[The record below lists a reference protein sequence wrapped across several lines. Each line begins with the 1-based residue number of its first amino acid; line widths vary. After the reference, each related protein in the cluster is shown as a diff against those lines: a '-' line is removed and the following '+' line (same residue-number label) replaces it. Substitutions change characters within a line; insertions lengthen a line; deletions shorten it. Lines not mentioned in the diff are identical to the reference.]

1 MMQRMVFPV
10 AQTTTNNQTRIVWF
24 GALFV
29 FVLFAVVFTIF
40 AISDPFFW
48 LVEGWGVAIFAAVS
62 AAVTAVAVIGMRM
75 SINWLQRLRLA
86 LTAHGIERRTSK
98 TTEEISY
105 AAVQSVLIFEGR
117 EGKVGTIQIK
127 SAESTFLLQGF
138 EQMEQ
143 LATEL
148 VERLP
153 DKTVVERKPVLFAN
167 YNPQTILLGATI
179 GMLVLVFIVFISR
192 SSELLLVLLQ
202 LAVFGS
208 QGVLF
213 ITGRPIS
220 RIYGQKWQYWERAL
234 GVVILILVVA
244 LAGLQLM
251 AKGTAVL
258 GISPCGWYG
267 KYVQQSGCVNSFEN
281 GEYVAFTADSQ
292 NLVYDS
298 FKHIIIA
305 PIDGRTWAWTPYL
318 SHDDFILDFMLSQ
331 DGKTLISATFSGQR
345 EFWVWDVPTRA
356 LVQEGT
362 FTLPVSTHNL
372 ALSPDGQKMAISSS
386 NIELWHTA
394 TWQNSLTIE
403 GNGAMAFSPDGSLLA
418 GRWEDDLVLW
428 DTQDGH
434 EVQSFNLSDGY
445 SHLVNLTF
453 SPDGTQLAAGEF
465 LAGKIAVWEVA
476 NGRLLYDWDEGL
488 NWQVEGLAFAT
499 NGRLLA
505 ASYSNQFTGENHIKF
520 WSLADGSLVKQ
531 IELST
536 GVLYQVESLAFSPD
550 GRWFATGSNEGAMVF
565 DMAQIVR

>member
-1 MMQRMVFPV
+1 MQRMVFPV
-10 AQTTTNNQTRIVWF
+10 AQTTIKDQTRIMWF

-40 AISDPFFW
+40 AISDPLFW
-48 LVEGWGVAIFAAVS
+48 LVAGWGVAIFAGVL
-62 AAVTAVAVIGMRM
+62 AAVTAFTVIGMRM
-75 SINWLQRLRLA
+75 SINWLQRLRVA

-153 DKTVVERKPVLFAN
+153 DKTVVERKPALFAN
-167 YNPQTILLGATI
+167 YKPQTILLGGVG
-179 GMLVLVFIVFISR
+179 GMLALLFIIFISR
-192 SSELLLVLLQ
+192 SSELLLIFLQ

-220 RIYGQKWQYWERAL
+220 RIYGQKWQRWERAL
-234 GVVILILVVA
+234 GVAALIFVLA

-267 KYVQQSGCVNSFEN
+267 KYVQQSGCINSFEN

-292 NLVYDS
+292 NLVYDN

-305 PIDGRTWAWTPYL
+305 PVNGREWAWTPYL
-318 SHDDFILDFMLSQ
+318 SHNDSVQEFMLSQ
-331 DGKTLISATFSGQR
+331 DGKTLVSATFSGQR
-345 EFWVWDVPTRA
+345 EFWVWDVPTR
-356 LVQEGT
+356 VIIQQGT
-362 FTLPVSTHNL
+362 IPRGTNHL
-372 ALSPDGQKMAISSS
+372 ALSPDGQTMAISSWR
-386 NIELWHTA
+386 IELWDTA
-394 TWQNSLTIE
+394 TWQNNLAIQ
-403 GNGAMAFSPDGSLLA
+403 GGGAIAFSPDGNLLA

-505 ASYSNQFTGENHIKF
+505 ANYSNRFTGENHINF

-536 GVLYQVESLAFSPD
+536 GILYQVESLAFSPD